1 MLEFTQSLIHDK
13 PVKRMIQILEI
24 LDNGQNLVPSKDIAE
39 QLQCSIRTVSSDIS
53 QLKSYLPEH
62 WDIISVK
69 SKGYILIKPITN
81 SILPIINSYLDESII
96 YKIMLGL
103 FNNKCYTLEKWSQNL
118 FVSKLTLK
126 KQIKEHKKML
136 TKSML
141 EIKLREIQL
150 EGEELNIRHYY
161 HAFFYNTQKYTRQ
174 FLLPNILR
182 EEILNI
188 LREHKVTVDFEM
200 LCVIL
205 SICINR
211 VSNKCYIKSG
221 INDVPIYDSYQA
233 DCITEI
239 ILTFE
244 RYYSIK
250 LPENEIKALN
260 VYLILVFATTSKQSE
275 VTLEYLKEFKNDDY
289 HNYLKLIDILMEKHN
304 IKEEKKEKL
313 VVSSS
318 SIFYYCLIY
327 SQYNLS
333 LGFYFSS
340 LDKLENESLQDY
352 KKDRS
357 LVSFWN
363 KTHNENRM
371 YKEEIEVFTTYAT
384 LLLNSFADEIN
395 ILFLFNGTEVEKRF
409 IYSTLTNSI
418 GGNVKIYNSINDRIK
433 YDFIITNYQP
443 PNTKTPI
450 IYFSGRLTESDINSI
465 KSCIYHLN

>member
-1 MLEFTQSLIHDK
+1 MLEFTHSLIHDK

-24 LDNGQNLVPSKDIAE
+24 LDNGQKLVPSKDIAE
-39 QLQCSIRTVSSDIS
+39 QLQCSIRTVSNDIS
-53 QLKSYLPEH
+53 QLKSDLPEH
-62 WDIISVK
+62 WDIISIK
-69 SKGYILIKPITN
+69 LKGYILIKPVTD

-118 FVSKLTLK
+118 FVNKLTLK
-126 KQIKEHKKML
+126 KHIKEHKKML
-136 TKSML
+136 KKSML
-141 EIKLREIQL
+141 EIKLREIKL
-150 EGEELNIRHYY
+150 DGEELNIRHYY
-161 HAFFYNTQKYTRQ
+161 HALFYNTQKYTKQ

-188 LREHKVTVDFEM
+188 LRGYKVTVDFEM

-211 VSNKCYIKSG
+211 VSNKSYIKSE
-221 INDVPIYDSYQA
+221 IKDVPIYDSHQA

-239 ILTFE
+239 ILKFE

-250 LPENEIKALN
+250 LPENEIKALHVN
-260 VYLILVFATTSKQSE
+260 LILAFATTSKQSE
-275 VTLEYLKEFKNDDY
+275 VTLEYLKEFKNNDY

-304 IKEEKKEKL
+304 IKKEKKEKL
-313 VVSSS
+313 VAGLSSV
-318 SIFYYCLIY
+318 FYYCLIY

-340 LDKLENESLQDY
+340 LDKLENESLQNY
-352 KKDRS
+352 KEDRT

-363 KTHNENRM
+363 KTHNEKRM
-371 YKEEIEVFTTYAT
+371 YKEEIEFFTTYVT
-384 LLLNSFADEIN
+384 LLLNSFSDEIN
-395 ILFLFNGTEVEKRF
+395 ILFLFNGIEVEKRF

-418 GGNVKIYNSINDRIK
+418 GRNVKIYNSINDGIK

-443 PNTKTPI
+443 QNTKTPI
-450 IYFSGRLTESDINSI
+450 IYFSGKLTEGDINSI

>member
-1 MLEFTQSLIHDK
+1 MLEFTHSLIHDK

-69 SKGYILIKPITN
+69 SKGYILIKPITD

-126 KQIKEHKKML
+126 KHIKEHKKML
-136 TKSML
+136 NKSML

-150 EGEELNIRHYY
+150 DGEELNIRHYY
-161 HAFFYNTQKYTRQ
+161 HAFFYNTQKYTKQ
-174 FLLPNILR
+174 FLLPNMLR

-188 LREHKVTVDFEM
+188 LREHKVTADFEM
-200 LCVIL
+200 LCVVL

-211 VSNKCYIKSG
+211 VSDKYYIQ
-221 INDVPIYDSYQA
+221 NEMNNVPIFDSYQA
-233 DCITEI
+233 KCITQI

-260 VYLILVFATTSKQSE
+260 VFLILVFATTSRQSE
-275 VTLEYLKEFKNDDY
+275 ETLEYLKRFKNDDFLK
-289 HNYLKLIDILMEKHN
+289 YLKFIDILVENHN
-304 IKEEKKEKL
+304 IKKEKKEKL
-313 VVSSS
+313 LVGLS
-318 SIFYYCLIY
+318 SIFYNCLIY

-340 LDKLENESLQDY
+340 LDKLENESLQNY
-352 KKDRS
+352 KKNRS

-363 KTHNENRM
+363 KTYNEKRM
-371 YKEEIEVFTTYAT
+371 CKEEIEFFTTYVT

-395 ILFLFNGTEVEKRF
+395 ILFLFNGTEVEKRI

-418 GGNVKIYNSINDRIK
+418 GGNVKISNSIDDGIK
-433 YDFIITNYQP
+433 YDFIISNYQP
-443 PNTKTPI
+443 SNTKTPI
-450 IYFSGRLTESDINSI
+450 IYLSDKLTESDINSI
-465 KSCIYHLN
+465 KSCIYHMN

>member
-1 MLEFTQSLIHDK
+1 MLEFTHSLIHDK

-24 LDNGQNLVPSKDIAE
+24 LDNGQKLVPSKDIAE
-39 QLQCSIRTVSSDIS
+39 QLQCSIRTVSNDIS
-53 QLKSYLPEH
+53 QLKSDLPEH

-69 SKGYILIKPITN
+69 SKGYILIKPVTD

-118 FVSKLTLK
+118 FVNKLTLK
-126 KQIKEHKKML
+126 KHIKEHRKML
-136 TKSML
+136 KKSML

-150 EGEELNIRHYY
+150 DGEELNIRHYY
-161 HAFFYNTQKYTRQ
+161 HALFYNTQKYTKQ

-188 LREHKVTVDFEM
+188 LRGYKVTVDFEM

-211 VSNKCYIKSG
+211 VSNKSYIKSE
-221 INDVPIYDSYQA
+221 IKDVPIYDSYQA

-239 ILTFE
+239 ILNFE

-250 LPENEIKALN
+250 LPENEIKALH
-260 VYLILVFATTSKQSE
+260 VYLILAFATTNKQSE
-275 VTLEYLKEFKNDDY
+275 VTLEYLKEFKNSDY
-289 HNYLKLIDILMEKHN
+289 HNYLKLINIFMEKHN
-304 IKEEKKEKL
+304 IKKEKKEKL
-313 VVSSS
+313 VAGLSSV
-318 SIFYYCLIY
+318 FYYCLIY

-333 LGFYFSS
+333 LGFYFSP
-340 LDKLENESLQDY
+340 LDKIGNESLQNY
-352 KKDRS
+352 KEDRT

-363 KTHNENRM
+363 KTHNEKRM
-371 YKEEIEVFTTYAT
+371 YKEEIEFFTTYVT
-384 LLLNSFADEIN
+384 LLLNSFSDEIN
-395 ILFLFNGTEVEKRF
+395 ILFLFNGIEVEKRF
-409 IYSTLTNSI
+409 IYATLTNSI
-418 GGNVKIYNSINDRIK
+418 GRNVKIYNSINDEIK

-450 IYFSGRLTESDINSI
+450 IYFSEKLTEGDINSI

>member
-1 MLEFTQSLIHDK
+1 MLEFTRSLIHDK
-13 PVKRMIQILEI
+13 PVKRIIHILEI
-24 LDNGQNLVPSKDIAE
+24 LDNGQKLVPSKDIAE

-69 SKGYILIKPITN
+69 SKGYILIKPITD
-81 SILPIINSYLDESII
+81 SILPIINSHLVESII

-126 KQIKEHKKML
+126 KHIKEHKKML
-136 TKSML
+136 KKSML

-150 EGEELNIRHYY
+150 DGKELNIRHYY
-161 HAFFYNTQKYTRQ
+161 HAFFYNTQKYTKQ
-174 FLLPNILR
+174 FSLPNILR

-211 VSNKCYIKSG
+211 ISNKCYIQNK
-221 INDVPIYDSYQA
+221 INDVPVYDSYQA
-233 DCITEI
+233 NCITEI

-260 VYLILVFATTSKQSE
+260 VYLILAFATTSKQSE
-275 VTLEYLKEFKNDDY
+275 ATIEYLKEFKNDDY
-289 HNYLKLIDILMEKHN
+289 HNYLKLIDILMENHN
-304 IKEEKKEKL
+304 IKKEKL
-313 VVSSS
+313 VVSLG
-318 SIFYYCLIY
+318 SIFYNCLIY

-333 LGFYFSS
+333 LGFYFGS
-340 LDKLENESLQDY
+340 LDKLENESLQNY

-363 KTHNENRM
+363 KTHNEKRM
-371 YKEEIEVFTTYAT
+371 YKDEIEFFTTYAT
-384 LLLNSFADEIN
+384 LLLNYFADEIN
-395 ILFLFNGTEVEKRF
+395 ILFLFNGT
-409 IYSTLTNSI
+409 
-418 GGNVKIYNSINDRIK
+418 
-433 YDFIITNYQP
+433 
-443 PNTKTPI
+443 
-450 IYFSGRLTESDINSI
+450 
-465 KSCIYHLN
+465 